1 MTRPVASKLLVSL
14 ASGLA
19 AVGASAQNSPSIYGL
34 LDMAAG
40 SFQSPGQTH
49 QWRAESGGL
58 SNSFLGI
65 RGGDDLGGG
74 LRTRFALETYI
85 GVDTGTAGRSVSDP
99 FWGRSAY
106 VGLQGA
112 FGTSVLG
119 RSPTP
124 LYQSTRLFNPFGD
137 STHFSPSIRQ
147 YFTGALPAIIG
158 DSRWSNSVAFTS
170 PEPEGGNG
178 LSYGVQFNAGEGQP
192 GATGKNIGANA
203 IYVSGPLSA
212 TGAWQ
217 RVKNGSGGFPV
228 GFDLQNTYQLGAS
241 YQLAA
246 VKIYGQAGWVHTKAA
261 NDTNT
266 SLYQLGAAVPIGLG
280 FLMGSFG
287 HARSETAGVD
297 AITRTFS
304 LGYDY
309 FLSKNTDVYAVWM
322 NERLTALSS
331 ANTVAAGLRLRF

>member
-1 MTRPVASKLLVSL
+1 MSRPVAPKILVTL
-14 ASGLA
+14 AGCLA
-19 AVGASAQNSPSIYGL
+19 AVGASAQDAPSIYGL
-34 LDMAAG
+34 LDMTAG
-40 SFQSPGQTH
+40 RFQNPGMTRQL
-49 QWRAESGGL
+49 RAESGGL
-58 SNSFLGI
+58 SPSFLGI
-65 RGGDDLGGG
+65 RGSDDLGGG
-74 LRTRFALETYI
+74 LHARFALETYVGI
-85 GVDTGTAGRSVSDP
+85 DTGTAGRSATDP

-124 LYQSTRLFNPFGD
+124 LWQSTRLFNPFGD
-137 STHFSPSIRQ
+137 STRFSPSIRQ
-147 YFTGALPAIIG
+147 YFTGALPAVIG

-178 LSYGVQFNAGEGQP
+178 LSYGVQFNASEGQP

-217 RVKNGSGGFPV
+217 RVRNGSGGFPA
-228 GFDLQNTYQLGAS
+228 GFDLQSTYQLGAS

-246 VKIYGQAGWVHTKAA
+246 VKLYGQAGWVRTKAV
-261 NDTNT
+261 NDIHA

-280 FLMGSFG
+280 FAIGSFG
-287 HARSETAGVD
+287 HARSESAGID
-297 AITRTFS
+297 SITRTFS
-304 LGYDY
+304 VGYDY
-309 FLSKNTDVYAVWM
+309 FLSKNTDIYAVWM
-322 NERLTALSS
+322 NERLTTFSA